1 MRVLLGISCCL
12 DFSKTFLNH
21 RKSYKHLTLQLR
33 DVTFYFTL
41 SAYEPTVAQ
50 KGHTCKLKMLL
61 QTKNL
66 TCKLKMLLQIKNS
79 TCKLKIVHA
88 N

>member
-21 RKSYKHLTLQLR
+21 RKSYKHLTLQLL

-41 SAYEPTVAQ
+41 SAYEPYSIPSS
-50 KGHTCKLKMLL
+50 KNCKLLIL
-61 QTKNL
+61 QHYA
-66 TCKLKMLLQIKNS
+66 CKLSSFNTTDRVQHDYMS
-79 TCKLKIVHA
+79 RGSW
-88 N
+88 